1 VDRER
6 RGEPVIQFGIGVPHR
21 EVVLGAVG
29 LPERSDYTAIGDTVN
44 TASRME
50 SLTKDS
56 TWTPVLSSETAGR
69 LDGDERRAAAARRG
83 DGPRQSCGR
92 AHLHAEVVSAMPQL
106 DAIGIVSADLKATVR
121 FYRLVGLQIPDT
133 TEDHIDV
140 TTPGGVRVMFDAL
153 ELIKQLD
160 PEWVKP
166 AGHPMPSPSAASTR
180 KRSTRSTGA

>member
-1 VDRER
+1 
-6 RGEPVIQFGIGVPHR
+6 
-21 EVVLGAVG
+21 
-29 LPERSDYTAIGDTVN
+29 
-44 TASRME
+44 
-50 SLTKDS
+50 
-56 TWTPVLSSETAGR
+56 
-69 LDGDERRAAAARRG
+69 
-83 DGPRQSCGR
+83 
-92 AHLHAEVVSAMPQL
+92 MPQL

-166 AGHPMPSPSAASTR
+166 AGHPMALAFRCINSKEVDEVYGRVTAAGFKGKTPPFDAFWGQR
-180 KRSTRSTGA
+180 YATVLDPDGNAVDLFADLPK

>member
-1 VDRER
+1 
-6 RGEPVIQFGIGVPHR
+6 
-21 EVVLGAVG
+21 
-29 LPERSDYTAIGDTVN
+29 
-44 TASRME
+44 
-50 SLTKDS
+50 
-56 TWTPVLSSETAGR
+56 
-69 LDGDERRAAAARRG
+69 
-83 DGPRQSCGR
+83 
-92 AHLHAEVVSAMPQL
+92 MPQL

-166 AGHPMPSPSAASTR
+166 AGHPIALAFRCINSKEVDEVYGRVTAAGFKGKTPPFDAFWGQR
-180 KRSTRSTGA
+180 YATVLDPDGNAVDLFADLPK

>member
-1 VDRER
+1 V
-6 RGEPVIQFGIGVPHR
+6 
-21 EVVLGAVG
+21 
-29 LPERSDYTAIGDTVN
+29 
-44 TASRME
+44 
-50 SLTKDS
+50 
-56 TWTPVLSSETAGR
+56 
-69 LDGDERRAAAARRG
+69 
-83 DGPRQSCGR
+83 
-92 AHLHAEVVSAMPQL
+92 PQL

-166 AGHPMPSPSAASTR
+166 AGHPIALAFRCINTKEVDEVYGRVTAAGFRGKTPPFDAFWGQR
-180 KRSTRSTGA
+180 YATVLDPDGNAVDLFADLPK